1 MAFPDDG
8 AEKRFGYLFKKAFP
22 EMEMVTCGKKR
33 DSGDPSKRLVVVK
46 EGNCEGKH
54 VVIVDDMIQT
64 GGTLYECGRVL
75 KADMGA
81 ASVSAF
87 CTHGIFPNESW
98 RRFATV
104 PDNACREASAAG
116 DRAIFEKIWLTNSN
130 PTVVSQLPVSP
141 ALDQLL
147 LAEAR
152 AQLTGSG

>member
-1 MAFPDDG
+1 MVCRSNIDCVAFPDDG

-130 PTVVSQLPVSP
+130 PTVVSQLPVRP
-141 ALDQLL
+141 ALDHIQ
-147 LAEAR
+147 A
-152 AQLTGSG
+152 G

>member
-1 MAFPDDG
+1 MWRSNIDCVAFPDDG

-104 PDNACREASAAG
+104 PHNACREASAAG

-130 PTVVSQLPVSP
+130 PTVVSQLPVRP
-141 ALDQLL
+141 ALDHI
-147 LAEAR
+147 
-152 AQLTGSG
+152 

>member
-1 MAFPDDG
+1 M
-8 AEKRFGYLFKKAFP
+8 
-22 EMEMVTCGKKR
+22 
-33 DSGDPSKRLVVVK
+33 K

-98 RRFATV
+98 RRFAMV
-104 PDNACREASAAG
+104 PENACREASAAG

-130 PTVVSQLPVSP
+130 PTVVSQLPVSL
-141 ALDQLL
+141 ALS
-147 LAEAR
+147 
-152 AQLTGSG
+152 SG